1 MHPRAGRRHI
11 QSMDVDEDDESEDEF
26 LPYLAIPLLG
36 RIALVAAVVIAIAIA
51 LFA

>member
-1 MHPRAGRRHI
+1 MHPHAGPRHI
-11 QSMDVDEDDESEDEF
+11 QRMEEDDESEDEF

-36 RIALVAAVVIAIAIA
+36 RIALVAAVVIAIAIG